1 MEQIRLQD
9 SDVGEVVFQGKLLG
23 EFEGSKIFEKEDGG
37 FVFTEKVGDGDLSV
51 ESYEDAEILCICLLD
66 CFVLKDEDMD
76 KEIQCKD
83 LLRNSVLLQ
92 KCEQFDEL
100 VERRRDNIQH
110 AIDFMVERL
119 KKKETAT
126 Q

>member
-1 MEQIRLQD
+1 
-9 SDVGEVVFQGKLLG
+9 
-23 EFEGSKIFEKEDGG
+23 
-37 FVFTEKVGDGDLSV
+37 
-51 ESYEDAEILCICLLD
+51 
-66 CFVLKDEDMD
+66 MD